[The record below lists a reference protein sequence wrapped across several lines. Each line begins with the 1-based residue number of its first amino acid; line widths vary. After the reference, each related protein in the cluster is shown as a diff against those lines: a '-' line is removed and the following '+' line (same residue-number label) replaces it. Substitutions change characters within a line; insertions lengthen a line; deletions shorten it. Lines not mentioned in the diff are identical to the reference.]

1 MHFIKTLLAKP
12 LTKDT
17 KEVITS
23 FEEKLKNDLGQ
34 ILGFDLS
41 FLRPVSSAQM
51 SFVLEELN
59 FNIFRFCL

>member
-1 MHFIKTLLAKP
+1 LAKP

-17 KEVITS
+17 KEVIIS

-59 FNIFRFCL
+59 SNIFRFCL

>member
-1 MHFIKTLLAKP
+1 VHFIKTLLAKP